1 MNMKPSD
8 LMEHESQSCPKCAS
22 NSGPLQ
28 RFCWKCGTDL
38 LTGDTDRT
46 RQFASHPGESVFS
59 LNLITSIMPHASGNA
74 PQVFRF
80 ALLTAVATPI
90 FLTLTG
96 FLAIGLVSAVVSVP
110 ILYLFYFYDA
120 NEWEDQPILVVS
132 IIMGVSAVLGISA
145 QIIQDVLVDSDPIR
159 SMSQGRFDS
168 SELLVGIV
176 AAASTILLAQ
186 VGPVILARLPKFDD
200 LIDGLTFGVA
210 AGSAFAAGE
219 SLTTSWKFVATTGLR
234 TPSNDT
240 LLWLV
245 KVLELGLLRP
255 IIIGTAVGLV
265 VAAFAGIGD
274 GPGRLNSNYV
284 RTNLT
289 SFGLLVVWQFGYLVI
304 DRVADGGARSLIGLA
319 WASIVA
325 ALLILRLRFVLH
337 VALIEAASEA
347 AARGSALQSANKGI
361 GFCPECSMPLMDG
374 ANFCS
379 SCGTSVRAHSKLSRR
394 DIVTFVSA
402 S

>member
-8 LMEHESQSCPKCAS
+8 LKEREGQSCPKCAS

-255 IIIGTAVGLV
+255 IIIGAAVGLV

>member
-8 LMEHESQSCPKCAS
+8 LKEHESQSCPKCAS

-80 ALLTAVATPI
+80 ALLTAVSTPI

-255 IIIGTAVGLV
+255 IIIGAAVGLV

>member
-1 MNMKPSD
+1 
-8 LMEHESQSCPKCAS
+8 
-22 NSGPLQ
+22 
-28 RFCWKCGTDL
+28 
-38 LTGDTDRT
+38 
-46 RQFASHPGESVFS
+46 
-59 LNLITSIMPHASGNA
+59 
-74 PQVFRF
+74 
-80 ALLTAVATPI
+80 
-90 FLTLTG
+90 LTG

-145 QIIQDVLVDSDPIR
+145 QIIQDVLIDSDPIR

-255 IIIGTAVGLV
+255 IIIGAAVGLV

>member
-1 MNMKPSD
+1 MNTKPS
-8 LMEHESQSCPKCAS
+8 ESSGSEDQICSKCACK
-22 NSGPLQ
+22 SGPLQ
-28 RFCWKCGTDL
+28 RYCWKCGTDL
-38 LTGDTDRT
+38 LTGDSDRT

-59 LNLITSIMPHASGNA
+59 LNLVTSIMPHASGNA

-80 ALLTAVATPI
+80 ALLTALALPI
-90 FLTLTG
+90 LLTMIG
-96 FLAIGLVSAVVSVP
+96 FLAIGLVSAVISVP

-132 IIMGVSAVLGISA
+132 IIIGASAALGIAA
-145 QIIQDVLVDSDPIR
+145 QIIQDHFVSSDPIR
-159 SMSQGRFDS
+159 SVSHGSFDS
-168 SELLVGIV
+168 SEFV
-176 AAASTILLAQ
+176 AGVIIAALTIILAQ
-186 VGPVILARLPKFDD
+186 IGPVLLARLPKFDD

-210 AGSAFAAGE
+210 AGSSFAAGE
-219 SLTTSWKFVATTGLR
+219 SLTTSWKFVATSGLR
-234 TPSNDT
+234 TPSADT

-255 IIIGTAVGLV
+255 IIIGAAVGLV
-265 VAAFAGIGD
+265 VAAFAGISD
-274 GPGRLNSNYV
+274 GPGRLSGNYF

-289 SFGLLVVWQFGYLVI
+289 SFGMLLALHIGYVVIGHA
-304 DRVADGGARSLIGLA
+304 ADGSARSLIGLA
-319 WASIVA
+319 WAGIVTSI
-325 ALLILRLRFVLH
+325 LILRLRFVLH
-337 VALIEAASEA
+337 VALIETASEA
-347 AARGSALQSANKGI
+347 AARGSALESANKGI